1 MRREERVLVVELSP
15 AISPMISS
23 ALSRD
28 ADMELVTE
36 IATDGWDAIEKL
48 RDGEYAAIVI
58 DSDLPRRSGFGVL
71 TWLREENGEELDNV
85 IVVASDGGDSVRHRV
100 SDRLRIVAK
109 DDAVNEVEKLI
120 RARG

>member
-48 RDGEYAAIVI
+48 RDGDYAAIVI

>member
-1 MRREERVLVVELSP
+1 MRREERVLVVELNP
-15 AISPMISS
+15 AISPLIDS
-23 ALSRD
+23 AWSRNTD
-28 ADMELVTE
+28 TELVTD

-48 RDGEYAAIVI
+48 RTGKYAAIVI

-85 IVVASDGGDSVRHRV
+85 IVVASDGGDSVRYRV